1 MTTPPLAIG
10 QSPIDPDPGRIIAM
24 MTAFEQTAALS
35 AAIGLGLFS
44 AIAKGAR
51 TLEALSGACAAAPRG
66 VRILAD
72 ALVVYGLL
80 TKEDDRYD
88 LTSDTAAFLD
98 EAKPTYIGAAARFLA
113 SPEKIALYF
122 DDPVGWAR
130 RGGPRDRANTTPD
143 SGVWVDFAHG
153 MANFMR
159 PVAESLAETLS
170 LQGPPALRV
179 LDVASGHGLFG
190 IELAKRRKDAHI
202 TALDWAAVL
211 EVASQNA
218 QAAGIG
224 DRFETRAGSAFDAE
238 LGGPYDL
245 ILIPNFLHH
254 FDAPTCV
261 AFLKRVAAHLRQPQG
276 DRPGGAAA
284 IVEYTPDAS
293 RVAPPVPALFALSML
308 TGTPA
313 GDAYTAEELAQ
324 MCRLADLGD
333 VAIAPLAHTQ
343 QTLLLARRS
352 GTLAT
357 AGLAPST

>member
-1 MTTPPLAIG
+1 MTTPPNGSA
-10 QSPIDPDPGRIIAM
+10 PDPGRIIGM

-51 TLEALSGACAAAPRG
+51 TVDALSEACAAAPRG

-72 ALVVYGLL
+72 TLVVFGLL
-80 TKEDDRYD
+80 TKVDGLYG
-88 LTSDTAAFLD
+88 LTPEAAAFLD
-98 EAKPTYIGAAARFLA
+98 EAQPTYIGAAARFLA

-122 DDPVGWAR
+122 DDAVGWAR
-130 RGGPRDRANTTPD
+130 RGGPVDQANTTPD
-143 SGVWVDFAHG
+143 SAVWVDFARG

-159 PVAESLAETLS
+159 PVAERLAETLAS
-170 LQGPPALRV
+170 LAPADSRI
-179 LDVASGHGLFG
+179 LDIAAGHGLFG
-190 IELAKRRKDAHI
+190 IEIAKRREDAHI

-211 EVASQNA
+211 EVALENA
-218 QAAGIG
+218 QSAGVG
-224 DRFETRAGSAFDAE
+224 DRFETRAGSAFEAE

-245 ILIPNFLHH
+245 VLIPNFLHH
-254 FDAPTCV
+254 FDDATCV
-261 AFLKRVAAHLRQPQG
+261 AFLTRVAASLSNPQG

-284 IVEYTPDAS
+284 IVEYTPDAT

-313 GDAYTAEELAQ
+313 GDAYMAEDLAQ
-324 MCRLADLGD
+324 MCRLADLD
-333 VAIAPLAHTQ
+333 DIAIAPLARTQ

-352 GTLAT
+352 HAPTT
-357 AGLAPST
+357 AGLAHSR

>member
-1 MTTPPLAIG
+1 MTTPPLATG
-10 QSPIDPDPGRIIAM
+10 PDPGRIIGM

-44 AIAKGAR
+44 AIAKGAQ
-51 TLEALSGACAAAPRG
+51 TVDALSEACAAAPRG
-66 VRILAD
+66 VRILSD
-72 ALVVYGLL
+72 TLVVYGLL
-80 TKEDDRYD
+80 AKDNGLYG
-88 LTSDTAAFLD
+88 LTPDSAAFLD
-98 EAKPTYIGAAARFLA
+98 EAQPTYIGAAAQFLA

-122 DDPVGWAR
+122 DDAVGWAR
-130 RGGPRDRANTTPD
+130 RGGPVDQANTTPD
-143 SGVWVDFAHG
+143 SAVWVDFARG

-159 PVAESLAETLS
+159 PVAERLAETLAS
-170 LQGPPALRV
+170 VGPADMRV
-179 LDVASGHGLFG
+179 LDIAAGHGLFG
-190 IELAKRRKDAHI
+190 IELAKRRLDAHI

-211 EVASQNA
+211 QVASKNA

-224 DRFETRAGSAFDAE
+224 DRFETLAGSAFDAE

-254 FDAPTCV
+254 FDPPTCV
-261 AFLKRVAAHLRQPQG
+261 AFLALAAASLSGPQG
-276 DRPGGAAA
+276 NRPGGAVA

-333 VAIAPLAHTQ
+333 VAIAPLPHTQ

-352 GTLAT
+352 GAGPNARTAHAT
-357 AGLAPST
+357 